1 MPAEHTPISSLDFS
15 PVLQTHLTAYST
27 SPFGC
32 GISHFITSRAELL
45 LPTAPAP
52 PTAFF
57 HLSERQPSLQVLK
70 LKALESSST
79 HSFPLSLHIPGL
91 QIHWPPSSKYIQNPA
106 TCHHPGQDTT
116 ISHPALSPAK
126 TSLPACTLVHPQ
138 LFQEGH
144 PPLALLL
151 LMSQLWLWS
160 CLCGEAAAAA
170 DSYLEQETICRK
182 QSSLHLPIPK
192 PARGKRD
199 RSLD

>member
-27 SPFGC
+27 SPLGC

-57 HLSERQPSLQVLK
+57 HLSEQQPSLQVLK
-70 LKALESSST
+70 LKTLESSFT

-116 ISHPALSPAK
+116 ISHLQKPVSLVVHLCILSFSALWPSSCSCPSSGCGPAFVVKLQQQK
-126 TSLPACTLVHPQ
+126 TL
-138 LFQEGH
+138 
-144 PPLALLL
+144 
-151 LMSQLWLWS
+151 
-160 CLCGEAAAAA
+160 
-170 DSYLEQETICRK
+170 I
-182 QSSLHLPIPK
+182 
-192 PARGKRD
+192 
-199 RSLD
+199 